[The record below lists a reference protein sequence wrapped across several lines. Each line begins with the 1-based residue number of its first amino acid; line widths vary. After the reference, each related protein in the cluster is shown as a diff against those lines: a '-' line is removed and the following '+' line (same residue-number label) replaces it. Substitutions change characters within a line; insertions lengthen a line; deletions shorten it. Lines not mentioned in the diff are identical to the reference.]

1 MQFEMMD
8 NEIEGA
14 VIKVIGVGGAGGN
27 AVNHMVSR
35 GVEGVEFIA
44 MNTDKQALKRSQASH
59 TIQLGDKGLGAGAKP
74 AEGFA
79 AAQEASDEIRA
90 ALAGSNMVFLTA
102 GMGKGTGTGATPAV
116 AKIAKEMGIL
126 TVGVV
131 TKPFGFEGSR
141 KMQIAEQGIE
151 QLVEHVDSLIVV
163 LNEKLFEVMDEDASL
178 EDAFKRADDV
188 LHNAVAG
195 IAEIIN
201 VPGLVNVDFADVCTV
216 MGEQGKA
223 MMGIG
228 EAAGIDR
235 ARIAAEQAVASPLLD
250 GVDLQGARGVIVN
263 ISSNRSLKLKETNE
277 VINTIRAFCA
287 EDATIIH
294 GTVFD
299 DEMGDKLRVTVVAT
313 GIGKR
318 NARPVLVPQTSLR
331 TGTYDAPMT
340 MAPSFVPGSS
350 TSTPSV
356 GMSQSEAGGGYD
368 QPSVWRNN
376 RNQAAAQ
383 VAALEESGVERLD
396 IPAFLR
402 RQAD

>member
-14 VIKVIGVGGAGGN
+14 VIKVIGIGGAGGN

-35 GVEGVEFIA
+35 GVEGVEFIT
-44 MNTDKQALKRSQASH
+44 MNTDKQALNRSQAAL

-79 AAQEASDEIRA
+79 AAQEADEEIRA
-90 ALAGSNMVFLTA
+90 ALQGSNMVFLTA

-141 KMQIAEQGIE
+141 KMQIAEAGIE

-263 ISSNRSLKLKETNE
+263 ITSNRSLKLKETNE

-318 NARPVLVPQTSLR
+318 NARPVLVPQTSQR
-331 TGTYDAPMT
+331 TGTYDAPMN
-340 MAPSFVPGSS
+340 MSSSFVPG
-350 TSTPSV
+350 
-356 GMSQSEAGGGYD
+356 AGNSPAMGTGQAESGGNYD

>member
-8 NEIEGA
+8 NEVEGA

-59 TIQLGDKGLGAGAKP
+59 LIQLGDKGLGAGAKP

-79 AAQEASDEIRA
+79 AAQEAADEIRA
-90 ALAGSNMVFLTA
+90 ALQGSNMVFLTA

-131 TKPFGFEGSR
+131 TKPFGFEGTR
-141 KMQIAEQGIE
+141 KMQIAEQGID

-216 MGEQGKA
+216 MSEQGKA

-235 ARIAAEQAVASPLLD
+235 ARLAAEQAVASPLLD

-263 ISSNRSLKLKETNE
+263 ITANRSLKLKETNE

-294 GTVFD
+294 GTVFEE
-299 DEMGDKLRVTVVAT
+299 EMGDKLRVTVVAT

-318 NARPVLVPQTSLR
+318 NARPVLVPQTSQR

-340 MAPSFVPGSS
+340 QAVGHIPTMG
-350 TSTPSV
+350 TSTAGPS
-356 GMSQSEAGGGYD
+356 SESGFSSYE